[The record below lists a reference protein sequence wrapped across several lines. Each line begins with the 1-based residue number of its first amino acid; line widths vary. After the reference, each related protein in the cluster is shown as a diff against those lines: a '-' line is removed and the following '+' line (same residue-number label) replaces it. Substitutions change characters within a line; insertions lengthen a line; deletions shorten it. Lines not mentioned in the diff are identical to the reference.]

1 MTETTT
7 DSAKIYLR
15 IDRLTKKFGNFVALD
30 SVSLDVYE
38 GEFICFLGPSGCGK
52 TTFLRAI
59 AGLDIQTSGTVEQD
73 GKDISALPPSE
84 RDFGIVFQSYAL
96 FPNLTS
102 NRNIAFGLESQ
113 KLEKS
118 KIRARVG
125 ELLELV
131 GLPDQGDKYPA
142 QLSGGQQQRIALA
155 RALATSPG
163 LLLLDEPLSALDAK
177 VRSHLRHEMKL
188 LQRRLGVTTVMVT
201 HDQEEALTMA
211 DRIVVMNHGVIEQ
224 VGTPTDIYREPN
236 TLFVADFI
244 GEMNQIRGRVETT
257 SSVTV
262 GEIKLD
268 SRAHELSPGDTAVVA
283 IRPEDII
290 PHGADAHAAD
300 AQEAAASPVNRLEMQ
315 VEDMEFL
322 GSFWRV
328 SMRHP
333 GLGDHSLRAD
343 MSINAVRRL
352 GVETGSSL
360 QVELP
365 ANRLWVFQPNSP
377 KQ

>member
-1 MTETTT
+1 MTDQIANQS
-7 DSAKIYLR
+7 DSKVYLR
-15 IDRLTKKFGNFVALD
+15 IDRLTKKFGSFVALD
-30 SVSLDVYE
+30 SVSLEVFE

-52 TTFLRAI
+52 TTLLRAI
-59 AGLDIQTSGTVEQD
+59 AGLDIQTSGTVHQA
-73 GKDISALPPSE
+73 GADISALPPSE

-96 FPNLTS
+96 FPNLTAE
-102 NRNIAFGLESQ
+102 RNIGFGLENQ

-118 KIRARVG
+118 AVDKRVN

-131 GLPDQGDKYPA
+131 GLPDQGSKYPA

-177 VRSHLRHEMKL
+177 VRARLRHEMKD

-224 VGTPTDIYREPN
+224 VGTPTGIYREPD

-244 GEMNQIRGRVETT
+244 GAMNQIEGRVNGDSSIVIGEFSFKSRSHGIAAETPI
-257 SSVTV
+257 V
-262 GEIKLD
+262 
-268 SRAHELSPGDTAVVA
+268 AA
-283 IRPEDII
+283 IRPEDIV
-290 PHGADAHAAD
+290 PQGVGDYSSD
-300 AQEAAASPVNRLEMQ
+300 DSNMENGLEM
-315 VEDMEFL
+315 EIESMEFL

-328 SMRHP
+328 SLKNDA
-333 GLGDHSLRAD
+333 LGGASLMAD
-343 MSINAVRRL
+343 LSINAMRRL
-352 GVETGSSL
+352 EIDLGSTIR
-360 QVELP
+360 VKLP
-365 ANRLWVFQPNSP
+365 SDRLWIFPQAA
-377 KQ
+377 QA